1 LELRVRAIPESLS
14 AMRRSLGSWLDGAGA
29 DEDEAYDVVVAVGE
43 AAANA
48 VEHAYGP
55 TEAEFEV
62 SAEVDGG
69 DVQITVTD
77 QGRWRPARGRNRG
90 RGMDLMAQLMGE
102 VCAAT
107 GVRGIAGIMR
117 RRVVEGRTT

>member
-1 LELRVRAIPESLS
+1 
-14 AMRRSLGSWLDGAGA
+14 
-29 DEDEAYDVVVAVGE
+29 VVVAVGE

-62 SAEVDGG
+62 SARADGG
-69 DVQITVTD
+69 EVQITVTD

-90 RGMDLMAQLMGE
+90 RGMDLMDQLMDEVRVETGE
-102 VCAAT
+102 SGTAV
-107 GVRGIAGIMR
+107 IMR
-117 RRVVEGRTT
+117 RRLGAGETT